1 MLRLKQ
7 LIGACILASAFLP
20 AVVTYAATYYVAT
33 TGNNSNPGT
42 SSQPWRTVAY
52 AASKMVAGDTTYVKG
67 GTYSEVYIQFGNSG
81 TQSAP
86 IKLLNAPG
94 QFPIINFIDS
104 TSTRQIRFQ
113 NRSGYQK
120 GINWITIE
128 GFEIRNGY
136 VGIKI
141 VNGQNLTIQRNW
153 IHHNRSQGV
162 YGNGTKVL
170 INRNKINHNG
180 NFAGCANG
188 SSLCNQGHGIYFNG
202 TAVTVT
208 NNLFYYNIGTGVQQ
222 NGTVGYNSS
231 VHPSPAFALSHDW
244 VISNNTIAYHAYGG
258 AIAVWGSNCD
268 NARIENN
275 IVYENCAKCST
286 TSTNGIVFTGATSS
300 SGVVIR
306 NNLAYASGSG
316 GTKFL
321 GPGGNY
327 TQSGNIVNTVKPGF
341 INAPATLPSS
351 PNFALASGSQAIDK
365 GLTISSTK
373 ISYPGTTRPKG
384 TTYDVGAYEYSGS
397 SNTTLAAPASLQTV
411 N

>member
-1 MLRLKQ
+1 L
-7 LIGACILASAFLP
+7 
-20 AVVTYAATYYVAT
+20 
-33 TGNNSNPGT
+33 
-42 SSQPWRTVAY
+42 
-52 AASKMVAGDTTYVKG
+52 
-67 GTYSEVYIQFGNSG
+67 IQFGKSG

-94 QFPIINFIDS
+94 QFPIINFLDKTSSRTLLLQNS
-104 TSTRQIRFQ
+104 TGF
-113 NRSGYQK
+113 QK
-120 GINWITIE
+120 GIAWITIE

-141 VNGQNLTIQRNW
+141 NNGQNLTIRRNW
-153 IHHNRSQGV
+153 IHDHLSQGIL
-162 YGNGTKVL
+162 GNGTKLL
-170 INRNKINHNG
+170 IDRNKINHNG
-180 NFAGCANG
+180 NFGGC
-188 SSLCNQGHGIYFNG
+188 SLCNQSHAIYLHG

-208 NNLFYYNIGTGVQQ
+208 NNVFYDNLGSGVQQ

-244 VISNNTIAYHAYGG
+244 VIANNTLAYQGYGAG
-258 AIAVWGSNCD
+258 IIVWGSNCD
-268 NARIENN
+268 NTRIENN
-275 IVYENCAKCST
+275 ILYENCAKCG
-286 TSTNGIVFTGATSS
+286 TSSPNGIVFTSATSS
-300 SGVVIR
+300 TGIVIR

-321 GPGGNY
+321 GSGGSY

-384 TTYDVGAYEYSGS
+384 TTYDIGAYEYNGS
-397 SNTTLAAPASLQTV
+397 SSTTLAAPTSLQTV